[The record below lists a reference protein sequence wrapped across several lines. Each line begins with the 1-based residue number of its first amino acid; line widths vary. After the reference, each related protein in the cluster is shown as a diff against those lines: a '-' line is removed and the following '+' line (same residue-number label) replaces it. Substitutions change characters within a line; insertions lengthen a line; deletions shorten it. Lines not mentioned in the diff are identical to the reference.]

1 MMSDKN
7 HQIPNQDDGLLTHDQ
22 QAFSQT
28 ALGRHLKSDQAH
40 DALMIIA
47 NGHVVFHNARAEEIT
62 GYCSQELCEKPF
74 LDHIHE
80 DDRHEFFQT
89 LAKLGECL
97 RTFRFVHKNG
107 SELKC
112 LTGMVQIPWASGT
125 GVLLSVR
132 DLSPRKELEDH
143 LQQAQKM
150 EALGT
155 LVAGVA
161 HEINNPVNL
170 IMYNMP
176 VIKKIWKDLMPV
188 LEGLSLSAPGKKYG
202 GLTFSYLK
210 ENLPQLLSDVD
221 MAANRIA
228 KIVEDLK
235 NFSKQSD
242 ISKKEP
248 MSINAAVESALRLA
262 ASTLKKSRISVEMHL
277 SNHLPEIEGN
287 RHSIEQVIL
296 NIVINAAQAI
306 DHDHGFIKIH
316 TGYEIKTGRVLISI
330 EDNGPGI
337 KPTMGSRIFDPFVT
351 SKQAHGGT
359 GLGLSVSY
367 NLVKAHNGEITFRN
381 LEDGGALFLIHL
393 PVKTKGR
400 TYRILVADDDEL
412 IREIIVRMLKREEIF
427 LLEEAL
433 NGIEACIKLGTY
445 KPDLL
450 ILDIMMPEMDGVEVC
465 RTITRNDEF
474 KDLKVLITTGHPG
487 HAKVA
492 ELRSL
497 GFTNVMG
504 KPFNL
509 KEFSE
514 TVHKILTS

>member
-1 MMSDKN
+1 MTDKTHRAEPSN
-7 HQIPNQDDGLLTHDQ
+7 HEMASYDSPG
-22 QAFSQT
+22 FSQS
-28 ALGRHLKSDQAH
+28 ALGRHLENDNTH
-40 DALMIIA
+40 DALIIVA
-47 NGHVVFHNARAEEIT
+47 DGMVVFHNTKAEEIT
-62 GYCSQELCEKPF
+62 GHNSRELCEKPF
-74 LDHIHE
+74 LQHIHE
-80 DDRHEFFQT
+80 DDRKSLSQ
-89 LAKLGECL
+89 AMAQLGECL
-97 RTFRFVHKNG
+97 LTFRFLNKNG
-107 SELKC
+107 DELKC
-112 LTGMVQIPWASGT
+112 LTGMVSIPWEAKT
-125 GVLLSVR
+125 GVLLSLR
-132 DLSPRKELEDH
+132 DLSPRKEFEGQ
-143 LQQAQKM
+143 LQQTQKM

-176 VIKKIWKDLMPV
+176 IIKNIWNDFMPV
-188 LEGLSLSAPGKKYG
+188 LEQYSQSNPGIKFG
-202 GLTFSYLK
+202 GLKSSYLK
-210 ENLPQLLSDVD
+210 ENLHQLLSDVD

-248 MSINAAVESALRLA
+248 MRINSAVEGALRLA

-277 SNHLPEIEGN
+277 SSHLPEIEAN

-296 NIVINAAQAI
+296 NIIINAAQAI
-306 DHDHGFIKIH
+306 DHDHGVIKIY
-316 TGYEIKTGRVLISI
+316 TNYEIKSGQLLITI

-337 KPTMGSRIFDPFVT
+337 DPAMGNRIFDPFVT

-367 NLVKAHNGEITFRN
+367 NLVKAHNGEISFRN
-381 LEDGGALFLIHL
+381 LDDKGTLFLIHL
-393 PVKTKGR
+393 PVKTKGK
-400 TYRILVADDDEL
+400 TYRVLVADDDEL

-427 LLEEAL
+427 LVEEAF

-450 ILDIMMPEMDGVEVC
+450 ILDIMMPEMDGLEVC
-465 RTITRNDEF
+465 RSITRTDEF
-474 KDLKVLITTGHPG
+474 LGLKVLITTGHPE
-487 HAKVA
+487 HAKVS
-492 ELRSL
+492 ELRAL
-497 GFTNVMG
+497 GFTNIMG

-509 KEFSE
+509 KNFSSE
-514 TVHKILTS
+514 VHKILTS